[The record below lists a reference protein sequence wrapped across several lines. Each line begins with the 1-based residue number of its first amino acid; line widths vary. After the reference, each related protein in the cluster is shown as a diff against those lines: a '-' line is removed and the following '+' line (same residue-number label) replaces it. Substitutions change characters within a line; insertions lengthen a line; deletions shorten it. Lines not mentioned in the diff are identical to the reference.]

1 VQAAR
6 DEKLVKNRSWE
17 RKSIMKR
24 KIVEDLIKGLGVTD
38 EAEIKKAVDKIMEE
52 NGNDI
57 TPLKTKIATL
67 EEDIEV
73 QKGVVETKNTKIK
86 ELEGVDLEAIKTA
99 EYERGKAEGSKEVE
113 DMKFNTALETALK
126 GFKVKDK
133 ASIIGHLDM
142 KKIGREKDEKTGEIK
157 VTGLEE
163 QIKPIQE
170 NENLKYL
177 FESEEDNK
185 NLPNFSTQQT
195 NNNQGSNIGNGT
207 LFDALKEKF
216 K

>member
-1 VQAAR
+1 
-6 DEKLVKNRSWE
+6 
-17 RKSIMKR
+17 MKR
-24 KIVEDLIKGLGVTD
+24 KVIEDLIKGLGVTD
-38 EAEIKKAVDKIMEE
+38 EAEIKKAVDKIMDE

-86 ELEGVDLEAIKTA
+86 ELEGVDIEALKKA
-99 EYERGKAEGSKEVE
+99 EYEKGKAEGSKEVE

>member
-1 VQAAR
+1 
-6 DEKLVKNRSWE
+6 
-17 RKSIMKR
+17 MKR
-24 KIVEDLIKGLGVTD
+24 KMVEDEIRSLGITD
-38 EAEIKKAVDKIMEE
+38 EAEIKKVVDKIMDE

-57 TPLKTKIATL
+57 TPLKTQIANL
-67 EEDIEV
+67 KEEVEV

-86 ELEGVDLEAIKTA
+86 ELEEIDIEAIKTS

-113 DMKFNTALETALK
+113 NMKFDAALETALK

-133 ASIIGHLDM
+133 ASIMGHLNM
-142 KKIGREKDEKTGEIK
+142 KAIGKEKDEKTGEIK
-157 VTGLEE
+157 ITGLEE

-170 NENLKYL
+170 NEKLSYL

-195 NNNQGSNIGNGT
+195 NNQNANSSNDT
-207 LFDALKEKF
+207 LLGALKEKF
-216 K
+216 NK

>member
-1 VQAAR
+1 
-6 DEKLVKNRSWE
+6 
-17 RKSIMKR
+17 MKR
-24 KIVEDLIKGLGVTD
+24 KVIEDQIRALGVTD
-38 EAEIKKAVDKIMEE
+38 EAEIKKAVDAIMDE
-52 NGNDI
+52 NGKDI
-57 TPLKTKIATL
+57 TPLKTQIENLK
-67 EEDIEV
+67 EDIEV

-86 ELEGVDLEAIKTA
+86 ELENVDIEAIKTA

-113 DMKFNTALETALK
+113 DMKFDAALETALK

-133 ASIIGHLDM
+133 ASIMGHLNM
-142 KKIGREKDEKTGEIK
+142 KKIGREVNKDTGEIT

-170 NENLKYL
+170 NEKLSYL
-177 FESEEDNK
+177 FESEDNSK

-195 NNNQGSNIGNGT
+195 NNQNSNTGSGT
-207 LFDALKEKF
+207 LLDALKEKF

>member
-1 VQAAR
+1 
-6 DEKLVKNRSWE
+6 
-17 RKSIMKR
+17 MKR
-24 KIVEDLIKGLGVTD
+24 KMVEDEIRSLGITD
-38 EAEIKKAVDKIMEE
+38 EAEIKKVVDKIMDE

-57 TPLKTKIATL
+57 TPLKTQIANL
-67 EEDIEV
+67 KEEVEV

-86 ELEGVDLEAIKTA
+86 ELEEVDIEAIKTS

-113 DMKFNTALETALK
+113 NMKFDAALETALK

-133 ASIIGHLDM
+133 ASIMGHLNM
-142 KKIGREKDEKTGEIK
+142 KAIGKEKDEKTGEIK
-157 VTGLEE
+157 ITGLEE

-170 NENLKYL
+170 NEKLSYL

-195 NNNQGSNIGNGT
+195 NNQNANSSNDT
-207 LFDALKEKF
+207 LLGALKEKF
-216 K
+216 NK

>member
-1 VQAAR
+1 
-6 DEKLVKNRSWE
+6 
-17 RKSIMKR
+17 MKR
-24 KIVEDLIKGLGVTD
+24 KMLEDEIRSLGVTD
-38 EAEIKKAVDKIMEE
+38 EAEIKKVVDKIMNE

-67 EEDIEV
+67 EEEVEV
-73 QKGVVETKNTKIK
+73 QKGVVENKNTKIK
-86 ELEGVDLEAIKTA
+86 ELEEVDIEAIKTA

-113 DMKFNTALETALK
+113 DMKFDAALETALK

-133 ASIIGHLDM
+133 ASIMGHLNM
-142 KKIGREKDEKTGEIK
+142 KKIGREKDETTGKIK

-170 NENLKYL
+170 NEKLSYL
-177 FESEEDNK
+177 FESEEDNS
-185 NLPNFSTQQT
+185 NLPSFSAQQT
-195 NNNQGSNIGNGT
+195 NNQNTNTSNDSLLG
-207 LFDALKEKF
+207 ALKERF

>member
-1 VQAAR
+1 
-6 DEKLVKNRSWE
+6 
-17 RKSIMKR
+17 MKR
-24 KIVEDLIKGLGVTD
+24 KMVEDEIRSLGISD
-38 EAEIKKAVDKIMEE
+38 EAEIKKVVDKIMDE

-57 TPLKTKIATL
+57 TPLKTQIANL
-67 EEDIEV
+67 KEEVEV

-86 ELEGVDLEAIKTA
+86 ELEEVDIEAIKTS

-113 DMKFNTALETALK
+113 NMKFDAALETALK

-133 ASIIGHLDM
+133 ASIMGHLNM
-142 KKIGREKDEKTGEIK
+142 KAIGKEKDEKTGEIK
-157 VTGLEE
+157 ITGLEE

-170 NENLKYL
+170 NEKLSYL

-195 NNNQGSNIGNGT
+195 NNQNANSSNDT
-207 LFDALKEKF
+207 LLGALKEKF
-216 K
+216 NK